1 MSDATKWMLL
11 GAVLAVGVRMG
22 RARGGPRLLV
32 RPLASPGWRA
42 RWRRG
47 SGRTTGGDR
56 FVLIEPDY
64 RGHRLE
70 VTARAS

>member
-32 RPLASPGWRA
+32 RPLASPAGA
-42 RWRRG
+42 
-47 SGRTTGGDR
+47 
-56 FVLIEPDY
+56 PD
-64 RGHRLE
+64 GA
-70 VTARAS
+70 VARAGQRAVTGSC